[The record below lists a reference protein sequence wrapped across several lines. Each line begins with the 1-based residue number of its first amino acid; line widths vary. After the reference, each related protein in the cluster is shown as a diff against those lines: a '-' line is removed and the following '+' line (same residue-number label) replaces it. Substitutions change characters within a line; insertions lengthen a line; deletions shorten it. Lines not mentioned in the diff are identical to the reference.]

1 MSSSVVRPSQ
11 EPVVVATPPVRMNLQ
26 SIEDFDAEMDAIDAK
41 KPSPSTSKPMPT
53 LNPQHLPK
61 KPKKT
66 VDQNVLATELQAREE
81 LGNENWVSKLNGSL
95 T

>member
-1 MSSSVVRPSQ
+1 M
-11 EPVVVATPPVRMNLQ
+11 ELQ
-26 SIEDFDAEMDAIDAK
+26 SIEDFEAEMDARDAK
-41 KPSPSTSKPMPT
+41 KASTSTTKPMPT
-53 LNPQHLPK
+53 LNSQQLPK

-66 VDQNVLATELQAREE
+66 VDQNVLASELQAREE